1 MIPSRNK
8 GYINIWPIVIIIA
21 VVCGVLG
28 WAVIEGAIWAFQ
40 NVSIHIN

>member
-1 MIPSRNK
+1 MISQR
-8 GYINIWPIVIIIA
+8 GYIDIWPIVIFSA

-28 WAVIEGAIWAFQ
+28 WAVIEGAIWLFQ